1 MEWLL
6 GSVKEDLLRK
16 LNLSSAPQ
24 EQVHV
29 RPPDFMVQL
38 YNTYAADQ
46 SSTPRADVI
55 RSFSVQD
62 VSLSESRGGV
72 SRHRFLFN
80 ISVPASER
88 VGTVQ
93 LRLYTQT
100 GPRAH
105 ACSSGTTAATIRVYQ
120 LENHTEPHRLRG
132 NTREPEHGT
141 ETEQTEEIG
150 DREETEEPRGEN
162 TDRGNG
168 EPLKG
173 EKHTE
178 PHGTTQTEPHG
189 TTQIVDTDQ
198 TEPHGTTQTVDT
210 DHTEGLLPVERSEE
224 PRLALTENDLRI
236 RGDLGGD
243 GTQTAQSSYH
253 FLDEREVAW
262 SRGSWEMFDVTAA
275 LRSGAGSGRG
285 VAEFEVRVQRA
296 PCGGGAEMAD
306 VSGSLTGNTSAVLI
320 VFSSD
325 QRGRRREAQQ
335 ELQHTLSHEDEAVFS
350 GAHEP
355 RDASDDPNDL
365 HAPQYTPH
373 TTPAHDLHIPPGQPQ
388 LPQNVLPDGWE
399 RSSPV
404 DARRTRRR
412 RHAASGYCRRTSL
425 RVNFKD
431 IGWHEWIVAPPE
443 YEAYECKGTCQFP
456 LSPDVT
462 PSKHAIIQSLVNLRH
477 PGKANMACCV
487 PTKLDPIT
495 IMYQENGV
503 ITVRHLYEEMRV
515 AACGCR

>member
-1 MEWLL
+1 MRPGHVLLQLCLVVVLYSRTLRTRPLDRNPMEELRPPDGAVGSGNRLEERAAQSALEELEEEEEAEVMEDFVLEELEDSAVKELEEEEEEEEEVEELEEEEEEEEALADGEERMERLL

-24 EQVHV
+24 EQVRV

-88 VGTVQ
+88 VSTVQ

-105 ACSSGTTAATIRVYQ
+105 ACSSGTAAATIRVYQ
-120 LENHTEPHRLRG
+120 LENHTE
-132 NTREPEHGT
+132 
-141 ETEQTEEIG
+141 
-150 DREETEEPRGEN
+150 
-162 TDRGNG
+162 
-168 EPLKG
+168 
-173 EKHTE
+173 
-178 PHGTTQTEPHG
+178 
-189 TTQIVDTDQ
+189 
-198 TEPHGTTQTVDT
+198 
-210 DHTEGLLPVERSEE
+210 
-224 PRLALTENDLRI
+224 
-236 RGDLGGD
+236 
-243 GTQTAQSSYH
+243 QSSYH

-275 LRSGAGSGRG
+275 LWSEAGCG

-296 PCGGGAEMAD
+296 HCGGGAETAD
-306 VSGSLTGNTSAVLI
+306 VSGSLAGNTSAVLI
-320 VFSSD
+320 VFSND

-365 HAPQYTPH
+365 RAPQ
-373 TTPAHDLHIPPGQPQ
+373 
-388 LPQNVLPDGWE
+388 
-399 RSSPV
+399 
-404 DARRTRRR
+404 R
-412 RHAASGYCRRTSL
+412 RHAASDYCRRTSL